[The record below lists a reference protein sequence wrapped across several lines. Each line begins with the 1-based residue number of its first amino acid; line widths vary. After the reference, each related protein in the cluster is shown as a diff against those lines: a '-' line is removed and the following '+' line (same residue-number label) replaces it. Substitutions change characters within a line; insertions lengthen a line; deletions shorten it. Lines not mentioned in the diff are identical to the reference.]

1 MATKDSIITLPNE
14 HLRERSRKV
23 KVVSD
28 EVKTLVEDM
37 KAATLDWEA
46 SRPHELGVALAAV
59 QIDRLERVVIVR
71 NNFENKEDK
80 SFLTL
85 IDPEIIKHE
94 GTPVEEPEGC
104 LSVKDLY
111 GLVPRYPKIRVR
123 AIGAD
128 GRQVRIKAEGF
139 LARVLQ
145 HEIDHTNGVMFIDH
159 VTSQENFFK
168 LNQAGELNP
177 MPEAEVKRL
186 NIFKN
191 KDEE

>member
-1 MATKDSIITLPNE
+1 MASKDSIITLPNN

-28 EVKTLVEDM
+28 EAKSLVEEM
-37 KAATLDWEA
+37 KEATLDWEA

-59 QIDRLERVVIVR
+59 QIDKLERVVIVR

-80 SFLTL
+80 TFLTL

-94 GTPVEEPEGC
+94 GQPVEEPEGC

-123 AIGAD
+123 AIGID

-159 VTSQENFFK
+159 VTSHENFFK
-168 LNQAGELNP
+168 LNDDGELKP

-186 NIFKN
+186 NYIES
-191 KDEE
+191 KDDE